1 MPAPVSLLALV
12 QRLGREPDSRQRI
25 KQLVQ
30 LSQGIKP
37 LPIAERTPE
46 RRVLGCNAQVYVKA
60 LVTNHQVTIQGWSD
74 ALVVQGLLALFIR
87 GLEGCEPQSILCTEP
102 SFIQEAGLNLSLT
115 PSRTNGFL
123 LIFQKIQSQIL
134 RAYHDSTH

>member
-1 MPAPVSLLALV
+1 MPAPASLLALV
-12 QRLGREPDSRQRI
+12 QRLGREPDLRQKI

-30 LSQGIKP
+30 LSEGFEP
-37 LPIAERTPE
+37 LPVSERTPE
-46 RRVLGCNAQVYVKA
+46 RLVLGCNAQVYVKA

-87 GLEGCEPQSILCTEP
+87 GLEGCEPRSVLCIEP

-123 LIFQKIQSQIL
+123 LIFQKIQSQVL
-134 RAYHDSTH
+134 QACHDFSN